1 MIRHASPAQP
11 VDALAQT
18 MIESPSLSL
27 LVPAVGGVSLL
38 AARLLSAAGAAVA
51 LIVILS
57 TVTLAANP
65 KKTAATSCATKSHS
79 ENDFGPH
86 ASLRMAH
93 DVTVHEAMMR
103 CAPAAQMLI
112 LFSTFSGEK
121 FRKIQIQ
128 MIDDTSSPPYFQ

>member
-11 VDALAQT
+11 IDALAQT
-18 MIESPSLSL
+18 MIEPPSLSL
-27 LVPAVGGVSLL
+27 LVPAVGGLSLL
-38 AARLLSAAGAAVA
+38 AARSLSASGAAVA
-51 LIVILS
+51 LS
-57 TVTLAANP
+57 SVTLAANP
-65 KKTAATSCATKSHS
+65 KETAATSCATKSHS
-79 ENDFGPH
+79 KNGFGRH
-86 ASLRMAH
+86 VSLRMAH
-93 DVTVHEAMMR
+93 DVTVHESMMR